1 MSSSPPSL
9 PVGFLCWCHVGFQSP
24 HLSCVTMAS
33 VLMDVHGRGGLN
45 ICLRYIFL
53 WVLFSVYFHSPRTDP
68 LQPVR
73 DDTLNVLHSVKG
85 REKSDLEKG
94 RAGQRMCMWGYF
106 EPVCLLTG
114 GSVAPPCVLVFL
126 CVKER
131 GIYILKIQCFGEPS
145 ELPAPESTMILV
157 RQWLLTGNVH
167 FPWCCLEQK
176 GLTCLFTLY
185 IKGSKSNEHLHCS
198 FCPRIIRS

>member
-1 MSSSPPSL
+1 MSSSPPCWVSL
-9 PVGFLCWCHVGFQSP
+9 LVSCGFPIGMLSP
-24 HLSCVTMAS
+24 HLSCVTMETMAS

-167 FPWCCLEQK
+167 FSWCCLEQK
-176 GLTCLFTLY
+176 GLTSVSSLSQ
-185 IKGSKSNEHLHCS
+185 GQ
-198 FCPRIIRS
+198 

>member
-1 MSSSPPSL
+1 MSSSPPCWVSL
-9 PVGFLCWCHVGFQSP
+9 LVSCGFPIGMLSP
-24 HLSCVTMAS
+24 HLSCVTMETMAS

-53 WVLFSVYFHSPRTDP
+53 WDSFSVYFHSPRTDP

-167 FPWCCLEQK
+167 FSWCCLEQK
-176 GLTCLFTLY
+176 GLTSVSSLSQ
-185 IKGSKSNEHLHCS
+185 GQ
-198 FCPRIIRS
+198 